1 MFECVPCVDVE
12 NGNISIIS
20 NVFPDFVEA
29 LLECVPCVDVDHVGK
44 NGSIFPFVYVDDL
57 PEVDVWKHFDKEN
70 IDKRKNN
77 LKSVM
82 IFTHEKVRHN

>member
-12 NGNISIIS
+12 NGNISIIA

-44 NGSIFPFVYVDDL
+44 NGSISPFVYVDDL
-57 PEVDVWKHFDKEN
+57 PEVDVWKHFVKEN
-70 IDKRKNN
+70 IARWKVLIRK
-77 LKSVM
+77 
-82 IFTHEKVRHN
+82 IFCLMRGLV